1 MVTRKIYQ
9 KDENGNFIEIADI
22 GALAKYI
29 LFEELNADNQPATA
43 VEIVAKLRKEL
54 EDAIT
59 AEETARK
66 AKDDELQAAIS
77 KEISDRTTAVSGEK
91 TARESADSTLQ
102 TNIDNEKTARE
113 TGDTNTLNSAKS
125 YTDEKITQE
134 VTDRNAAIKVETDA
148 RTAAITKEVSD
159 RNSAIST
166 AISNAVG
173 ANGAIM
179 TELQNTNSTLYK
191 EIVKIAKA
199 QITT

>member
-1 MVTRKIYQ
+1 
-9 KDENGNFIEIADI
+9 
-22 GALAKYI
+22 LAQYV
-29 LFEELNADNQPATA
+29 LFEELNDTNQPATA
-43 VEIVAKLRKEL
+43 VEIVKRLRKEL
-54 EDAIT
+54 ENAIAT
-59 AEETARK
+59 
-66 AKDDELQAAIS
+66 
-77 KEISDRTTAVSGEK
+77 
-91 TARESADSTLQ
+91 
-102 TNIDNEKTARE
+102 EKTARE

-125 YTDEKITQE
+125 YTDGKITQE

-199 QITT
+199 QMTT